1 MQKGDSGGMHTLSCD
16 AALPLPVP
24 SSAANTT
31 GSAEACR
38 PLLDLRGVRGAAAA
52 EDTPIVLAGDCPL
65 LCCTD
70 LTGGDAALWQGAAFP
85 DRARLPQR
93 RQGVWAAEAAR
104 VFVGM
109 VAWGKCPGV
118 NH

>member
-1 MQKGDSGGMHTLSCD
+1 MHALSGD
-16 AALPLPVP
+16 AALPLSVP
-24 SSAANTT
+24 SSAADTAR
-31 GSAEACR
+31 SAEAFR
-38 PLLDLRGVRGAAAA
+38 PLLDLQGVRGAAAT

-65 LCCTD
+65 WRCTD
-70 LTGGDAALWQGAAFP
+70 VTGGDAALWQGAAFP
-85 DRARLPQR
+85 DRARLPRR

-104 VFVGM
+104 VFGGM